1 MGLAGAADGGDVKGL
16 AGNGDLRCLGKA
28 LGVDEVDDAF
38 HGICDGDPIARD
50 SDTRAVGALL
60 VTCGLLY
67 MAGAAIYRGRLT
79 ESHSSPREPA
89 GLTLEPRHRGLRFL
103 GLKAN
108 WPGLLIAAIGTLML
122 LFPLV

>member
-1 MGLAGAADGGDVKGL
+1 MVIMTL
-16 AGNGDLRCLGKA
+16 
-28 LGVDEVDDAF
+28 
-38 HGICDGDPIARD
+38 
-50 SDTRAVGALL
+50 VGALL

-67 MAGAAIYRGRLT
+67 MAGAAIYRGRMT
-79 ESHSSPREPA
+79 EPHSSPRDLA

-108 WPGLLIAAIGTLML
+108 WPGLLIAAIGALML

>member
-1 MGLAGAADGGDVKGL
+1 MVLATL
-16 AGNGDLRCLGKA
+16 
-28 LGVDEVDDAF
+28 
-38 HGICDGDPIARD
+38 
-50 SDTRAVGALL
+50 VGALL

-79 ESHSSPREPA
+79 ESRSSPREPA
-89 GLTLEPRHRGLRFL
+89 GLTLEPRHRSLRFL

-108 WPGLLIAAIGTLML
+108 WPGLLIAAIGALML